1 MDIALASMALS
12 QGQVQVQA
20 SVSVMKEALGTAEER
35 SEALQQLMSTAQ
47 VTSLQHAAQPHL
59 GANIDLKR

>member
-1 MDIALASMALS
+1 VDIALASMALS

-20 SVSVMKEALGTAEER
+20 SVSMMKEVLGTAEER

-59 GANIDLKR
+59 GVNIDLKR